1 MEAGGPQEACL
12 CRESTWCNES
22 RDKAGADQAYF
33 QVVDQTIRG
42 ALRFAP
48 QVLGPAPLNADE
60 LIFAQIFSVPI
71 FTGIDHLLPRPYLS

>member
-1 MEAGGPQEACL
+1 MPLYMVQ
-12 CRESTWCNES
+12 REQGQGW
-22 RDKAGADQAYF
+22 RGADQAYF

-60 LIFAQIFSVPI
+60 LIFAQIFSVPV
-71 FTGIDHLLPRPYLS
+71 FTGLKALTLIVVMPAK